1 MTRYRLY
8 KLRDDIKPGWRVYLC
23 PVIDT
28 HGNRHSGIVELNDHI
43 GAIKFTPA
51 VAVIEMHKDKNLRK
65 EEIKNPPS
73 NS

>member
-1 MTRYRLY
+1 
-8 KLRDDIKPGWRVYLC
+8 
-23 PVIDT
+23 
-28 HGNRHSGIVELNDHI
+28 
-43 GAIKFTPA
+43 